1 VKKVRL
7 TKPVRDAAQV
17 LNLFN
22 DVITS
27 RTRVMFFSHV
37 TTETGVVL
45 PAKGLC
51 ALARAK
57 GLLSAIDGAQVMG
70 MMRLNVKDLG
80 CDAYSS
86 SGHKWLQGPKGT
98 GFLYVRDE
106 VIDRL
111 WNTLACQGWDDPKLR
126 AQRFQQF
133 GTSNVACLWGLM
145 AAIQSANQIGVD
157 RIEGRHRQLADYI
170 LGEMLKRGAESWT
183 SHDPALRCAIAVNV
197 PPIERMDVETWM
209 WKKHKIRIRG
219 TEPSKLRFC
228 MAYYLQRREIDQFLE
243 RFDQYKKEKQIV

>member
-1 VKKVRL
+1 
-7 TKPVRDAAQV
+7 AQV

-86 SGHKWLQGPKGT
+86 SGHKWLQGPK
-98 GFLYVRDE
+98 VR
-106 VIDRL
+106 VSFMCVMR
-111 WNTLACQGWDDPKLR
+111 
-126 AQRFQQF
+126 
-133 GTSNVACLWGLM
+133 S
-145 AAIQSANQIGVD
+145 SIG
-157 RIEGRHRQLADYI
+157 
-170 LGEMLKRGAESWT
+170 S
-183 SHDPALRCAIAVNV
+183 
-197 PPIERMDVETWM
+197 
-209 WKKHKIRIRG
+209 
-219 TEPSKLRFC
+219 
-228 MAYYLQRREIDQFLE
+228 
-243 RFDQYKKEKQIV
+243 